1 MAEYSADNAA
11 NSSSE
16 PTIPKPALRALPNPG
31 RPPVEAD
38 IARNNPD
45 LIIRRMNLNESPIQ
59 PSPKAIAA
67 MQEACTRV
75 NRYPDPQWRALTAAI
90 SEETGIPQHRI
101 VMGNGSDEAIVSA
114 GRLSV
119 SPGDE
124 VLVPNPSF
132 PSYNNAAAVNGGT
145 LVTVPLKADGSNDV
159 DAMIAA
165 ATDRTRLVFAASPN
179 NPTGNVLTSEEV
191 ERLALGIPD
200 TAFEVLDDAYF
211 EFGMNAGGE
220 DHLKVMAKRTGP
232 WAVFRTFSKAYG
244 LAGIRVGYIL
254 AGSDEIANAFQKVR
268 SVFNVNA
275 VAQAGAL
282 AAWGDKEHRHM
293 LLEKT
298 RIERER
304 LVAGLTALG
313 AEPFPTVA
321 NFVTA
326 KMDRPAADI
335 VEALLEKGVM
345 IGRLMHPGYENYIRV
360 TVGSDEDTDGFL
372 AALKEVLAG

>member
-1 MAEYSADNAA
+1 MAELSADNSK
-11 NSSSE
+11 N
-16 PTIPKPALRALPNPG
+16 PIIPKPLLRAVPDPG
-31 RPPVEAD
+31 RPSIEAD
-38 IARNNPD
+38 IARSNPD
-45 LIIRRMNLNESPIQ
+45 MVIRRMNLNESPFQ
-59 PSPKAIAA
+59 PSAKAIAA
-67 MQEACTRV
+67 MQDACTRV

-114 GRLSV
+114 GRLSI

-124 VLVPNPSF
+124 VLVPTPSF
-132 PSYNNAAAVNGGT
+132 PSYNAAAVVNGGT
-145 LVTVPLKADGSNDV
+145 LVAVPIKADGSNDV
-159 DAMIAA
+159 DAMNASV
-165 ATDRTRLVFAASPN
+165 TDRTRLVFAASPN
-179 NPTGNVLTSEEV
+179 NPTGNVLSREEV
-191 ERLALGIPD
+191 ERLALGIPA
-200 TAFEVLDDAYF
+200 TALLVLDEAYY
-211 EFGMNAGGE
+211 EFGIHNGGE

-254 AGSDEIANAFQKVR
+254 AGSDEIASAFQKMR
-268 SVFNVNA
+268 SMFNVNV

-282 AAWGDKEHRHM
+282 AAWHDKDHRHI

-304 LVAGLTALG
+304 LTAGLIALG

-335 VEALLEKGVM
+335 VAALFEKGVM
-345 IGRLMHPGYENYIRV
+345 ISRLIHPGYENYIRV

-372 AALKEVLAG
+372 AALKDVLAG